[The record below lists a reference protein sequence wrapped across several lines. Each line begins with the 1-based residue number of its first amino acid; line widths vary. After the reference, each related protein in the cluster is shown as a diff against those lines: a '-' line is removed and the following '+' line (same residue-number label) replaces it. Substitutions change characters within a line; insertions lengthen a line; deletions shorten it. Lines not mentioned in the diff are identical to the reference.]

1 MAHDVPLW
9 RSHVRRRRP
18 RVDAPSDTM
27 RRDTLEVLYPIG
39 EAVIII
45 SAIVATFIVAALA
58 FYVLVP

>member
-1 MAHDVPLW
+1 
-9 RSHVRRRRP
+9 
-18 RVDAPSDTM
+18 M